1 MKQVGHVNQLCNLDL
16 ERSYGTVS
24 HYQWWAL

>member
-16 ERSYGTVS
+16 ERSYGTR
-24 HYQWWAL
+24 